1 MTLRHLYKAAV
12 ATAGISVPTLFEA
25 ALGRLS
31 VEDCD
36 QRLERWSRQLL
47 EQAQIG
53 LEVEGLSALPADEN
67 FVVMSNHQSLYD
79 IPVIFQALHR
89 RVRMVTKQEL
99 FRIPLW
105 GNAMRVAGFVEVDRH
120 NHARAVDSM
129 KVAADVI
136 QAGTDVWIAPE
147 GTRSRD
153 GSLQPFRKGGFHLAR
168 ETNTKIL
175 PLTIIGTR
183 EVLPAGGR
191 KVHPGAKVRVLGHP
205 PIAPQSPGSL
215 EEL

>member
-89 RVRMVTKQEL
+89 RVRCGATPCALLVSWKWTATTMQEL
-99 FRIPLW
+99 ST
-105 GNAMRVAGFVEVDRH
+105 A
-120 NHARAVDSM
+120 
-129 KVAADVI
+129 
-136 QAGTDVWIAPE
+136 
-147 GTRSRD
+147 
-153 GSLQPFRKGGFHLAR
+153 
-168 ETNTKIL
+168 
-175 PLTIIGTR
+175 
-183 EVLPAGGR
+183 
-191 KVHPGAKVRVLGHP
+191 
-205 PIAPQSPGSL
+205 
-215 EEL
+215 